1 MSAETIGS
9 EFSLLAESIPQIVW
23 MTRPD
28 GSNFYFNQQWVDYT
42 GLTLEESSGA
52 GWNKPFHPD
61 DQQRAWD
68 AWEDATKG
76 RGTYSLEC
84 RLRRADGVYKWW
96 LIRGNPVLDAQ
107 GTVLNW
113 IGTCTDIEHIK
124 STEAALRTSEERYR
138 ILVNSLTDQA
148 IILLDADGYIL
159 SWNSYTETIRGYPA
173 KDLQGS
179 HFSQFFLPEDIA
191 AGKPAME
198 LRQATETGRFEEE
211 HWRIR
216 RDGSKFWAGVVV
228 SPVFDQNQTLRGFVK
243 VTHDLTKSH
252 EAELAARATAH
263 LQAEQ
268 ELARQAL
275 AVAEAS
281 NQAKSEFLSRMS
293 HEIRTPLGI
302 ILGYAELLRNDLD
315 GTLNIKKF
323 VELIYKNGIHL
334 MELINDILDL
344 SKIEAGAVALVPTT
358 IDVQAFLAKIS
369 DNFANQSIKK
379 GLIFSVELTGKIP
392 SKICSDELRLTQVLT
407 NLIGNAIKFTDQ
419 GYVRVQ
425 VSYAYREGSNG
436 IMIFTVSDS
445 GCGIAQEYHSVIF
458 EPFTQA
464 DKFVVRKY
472 GGTGLGLGLARS
484 IARELGGNVTLK
496 FSAPQQGSMFEFTLN
511 PGELK
516 DSGWISAG
524 DMPSATAH
532 SQQGADATAGL
543 AVSAAEQPLQGVK
556 ILLVD
561 DFEDNRHLIRLI
573 LQRLGAA
580 VDISVDG
587 ADGVKKALEG
597 SFDLVLMDIQ
607 MPVMNGYEATTILR
621 SKGYRQPIIALT
633 AHAMDGE
640 RERCVAAGCNDYL
653 SKPINKRLLI
663 ATLTQQLAP
672 VATCRGD

>member
-68 AWEDATKG
+68 AWEEATKG

-124 STEAALRTSEERYR
+124 SSEAALRTSEERYR
-138 ILVNSLTDQA
+138 ILVNSLIDQA
-148 IILLDADGYIL
+148 IVLLDADGYIL
-159 SWNSYTETIRGYPA
+159 SWNSYVETIGGYTA
-173 KDLQGS
+173 KDLLGR
-179 HFSQFFLPEDIA
+179 HFSQFLPPEDIA

-198 LRQATETGRFEEE
+198 LRQATETGRFEAE

-216 RDGSKFWAGVVV
+216 RDGSKFWARVVI
-228 SPVFDQNQTLRGFVK
+228 SPVYDQNKKLRGFVK
-243 VTHDLTKSH
+243 VTHDLTKSY
-252 EAELAARATAH
+252 EAELAVRANAQ
-263 LQAEQ
+263 LQAQ
-268 ELARQAL
+268 QQVVRQAL
-275 AVAEAS
+275 AVAEAA
-281 NQAKSEFLSRMS
+281 NQAKSEFLSCMS

-315 GTLNIKKF
+315 GALDVKEIA
-323 VELIYKNGIHL
+323 ELICKNGIHL

-344 SKIEAGAVALVPTT
+344 SKIEAGAVALLPSP
-358 IDVQAFLAKIS
+358 IDVQPFLAKIADS
-369 DNFANQSIKK
+369 FANQASKK
-379 GLIFSVELTGKIP
+379 ALTFSVELTGQIP
-392 SKICSDELRLTQVLT
+392 SKIRSDELRLTQVLT
-407 NLIGNAIKFTDQ
+407 NLIGNAIKFTDH
-419 GYVRVQ
+419 GYVRVN
-425 VSYAYREGSNG
+425 VSYAHRETSNG
-436 IMIFTVSDS
+436 ILVFNVSDS
-445 GCGIAQEYHSVIF
+445 GCGIAQEYHGVIF
-458 EPFTQA
+458 QPFTQA
-464 DKFVVRKY
+464 DKFIVRKY
-472 GGTGLGLGLARS
+472 GGTGLGLGLARK

-516 DSGWISAG
+516 DSGWISAD
-524 DMPSATAH
+524 DMPSAAAQPRH
-532 SQQGADATAGL
+532 GADATARS
-543 AVSAAEQPLQGVK
+543 AVSAAEQPLQGAK

-561 DFEDNRHLIRLI
+561 DFEDNRNLIRLI

-580 VDISVDG
+580 VDTSVDG
-587 ADGVKKALEG
+587 GDGVKKALQG
-597 SFDLVLMDIQ
+597 AFDLVLMDIQ

-621 SKGYRQPIIALT
+621 DKGYTQPIIALT

-640 RERCVAAGCNDYL
+640 RERCVAAGCNGYL

-672 VATCRGD
+672 VATSRGG

>member
-9 EFSLLAESIPQIVW
+9 EFSLLADAIPQIVW

-61 DQQRAWD
+61 DRQRAWD
-68 AWEDATKG
+68 AWKDATGG

-113 IGTCTDIEHIK
+113 IGTCTDIEQIK
-124 STEAALRTSEERYR
+124 STGAALRTSEEHYR

-148 IILLDADGYIL
+148 IILLDADGYII
-159 SWNSYTETIRGYPA
+159 SWNSYAETIRGYTA
-173 KDLQGS
+173 KELVGR
-179 HFSQFFLPEDIA
+179 HFSQFFPLEDIA
-191 AGKPAME
+191 AEKPAME
-198 LRQATETGRFEEE
+198 LRQAAETGRFEEE
-211 HWRIR
+211 NWRIR
-216 RDGSKFWAGVVV
+216 RDGSKFWARVVI
-228 SPVFDQNQTLRGFVK
+228 SPVYDQNQKLRGFVK
-243 VTHDLTKSH
+243 VTHDLTKLR
-252 EAELAARATAH
+252 EAELAARANAH
-263 LQAEQ
+263 LQAQQ
-268 ELARQAL
+268 EVARQAL
-275 AVAEAS
+275 AAAEAA
-281 NQAKSEFLSRMS
+281 NQAKSEFLSCMS

-302 ILGYAELLRNDLD
+302 ILGYAELLRNDID
-315 GTLNIKKF
+315 GTLDVKK
-323 VELIYKNGIHL
+323 VAELISKNGIHL

-344 SKIEAGAVALVPTT
+344 SKVEAGAVALLPTP
-358 IDVQAFLAKIS
+358 IEVQPFLAKIAE
-369 DNFANQSIKK
+369 NFANQSIKK
-379 GLIFSVELTGKIP
+379 GLTFSVELTGRIP

-407 NLIGNAIKFTDQ
+407 NLVGNAIKFTDR
-419 GYVRVQ
+419 GYVRVN
-425 VSYAYREGSNG
+425 VSYAHREASNG
-436 IMIFTVSDS
+436 ILVFNVSDS
-445 GCGIAQEYHSVIF
+445 GCGIAPEYHNVIF

-472 GGTGLGLGLARS
+472 GGTGLGLGLARN

-516 DSGWISAG
+516 DSGWISAE
-524 DMPSATAH
+524 DMP
-532 SQQGADATAGL
+532 GAKAQPRQAGHATAGSI
-543 AVSAAEQPLQGVK
+543 VSGAEQPLQGAK
-556 ILLVD
+556 LLLVD
-561 DFEDNRHLIRLI
+561 DFEDNRNLIRLI

-580 VDISVDG
+580 VDTSVDG
-587 ADGVKKALEG
+587 ADGVKKALNG
-597 SFDLVLMDIQ
+597 DYDLVLMDIQ

-621 SKGYRQPIIALT
+621 HEGYGQPIIALT

-640 RERCVAAGCNDYL
+640 RERCVAAGCNGYL
-653 SKPINKRLLI
+653 SKPINKGLLI
-663 ATLTQQLAP
+663 ATLTQHLGPAE
-672 VATCRGD
+672 TRRSD